1 MKALRIILKE
11 KYWGKAIGI
20 HVRNHV
26 KNRQVVTSI
35 GRLRSKLNAS
45 LIAVRDA
52 GAWVGVSAGLG
63 AVAASATG
71 DRKMFGPMMLGALG
85 GASIEH
91 INHIRD
97 IRKKLKANDKRR
109 I

>member
-20 HVRNHV
+20 HVRNH
-26 KNRQVVTSI
+26 
-35 GRLRSKLNAS
+35 
-45 LIAVRDA
+45 VRDA

-71 DRKMFGPMMLGALG
+71 DRKIF
-85 GASIEH
+85 
-91 INHIRD
+91 N
-97 IRKKLKANDKRR
+97 
-109 I
+109 